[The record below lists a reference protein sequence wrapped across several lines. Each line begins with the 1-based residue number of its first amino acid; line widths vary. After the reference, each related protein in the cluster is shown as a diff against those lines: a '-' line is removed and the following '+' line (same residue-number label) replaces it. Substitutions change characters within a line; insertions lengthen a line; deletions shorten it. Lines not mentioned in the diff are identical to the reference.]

1 MNEHPIEGMMH
12 STMENIKQMVD
23 VNTIIGDPITAPD
36 GTIIIPVSRVSYGF
50 VSGGSEFPTRHPD
63 KKDLFGGGS
72 GAGISIH
79 PVAFITISGGETKL
93 LQINPYG
100 NTADRVVDLVPDT
113 IDKVVGLF
121 KKDKKSSEK
130 TTEK

>member
-1 MNEHPIEGMMH
+1 MNEHPIEGMMQT
-12 STMENIKQMVD
+12 TMESIKQMVD

-50 VSGGSEFPTRHPD
+50 VSGGSEFPTKQLD

-79 PVAFITISGGETKL
+79 PVAFITISDGETKL
-93 LQINPYG
+93 LQINPYA
-100 NTADRVVDLVPDT
+100 NTADRVVDLVPET
-113 IDKVVGLF
+113 IDRIAGLF
-121 KKDKKSSEK
+121 KKDKKPIE
-130 TTEK
+130 